1 MRRVHL
7 AAIAGAMV
15 LAAAALSACG
25 SSDDNSADEDQI
37 TAAIDR
43 AATSGDPAAC
53 TDAQTQKFN
62 EQTSGGGGDAT
73 KQCEKDAADA
83 PADKVD
89 VTNIEVNGDT
99 ATADA
104 AVTGSVFDGQ
114 TLQLALVKEG
124 DQWKLDQFTGFAHFD
139 RAALGESLSAEIGKD
154 PHSPPKAADCVKAR
168 VETLSDQEAQDVF
181 LSSDNSAGDK
191 LFGPCFPGE

>member
-25 SSDDNSADEDQI
+25 SSDDNSADEDSI

-62 EQTSGGGGDAT
+62 EQTSGGGDAT

-104 AVTGSVFDGQ
+104 AVTGSVFDSQ

-124 DQWKLDQFTGFAHFD
+124 DQWKLDQFTGFANFD